1 MDEFFSLFGVDSNQ
15 ALQFFE
21 EYLKDELGSESGLVG
36 VEERLYVASFFA
48 HYTQTPRDEM
58 DSSVAPSG
66 SPRELL
72 DNFVLPELT
81 AEGARRVGNP
91 GTLEVAGAQTLVVVS
106 FFSDHLEKKANP
118 RFYESLG
125 QSFFSRASLATP
137 SRKKALLL
145 WQVARHFPL
154 WANTG
159 RRVSRRLRDEPYLL
173 KIP

>member
-1 MDEFFSLFGVDSNQ
+1 MHIYICSDLNVDSVAPKKATRGIYMDEFFSLFGVDSNK

-91 GTLEVAGAQTLVVVS
+91 RTLVVAWGPPLVVAWF
-106 FFSDHLEKKANP
+106 FFSP
-118 RFYESLG
+118 
-125 QSFFSRASLATP
+125 
-137 SRKKALLL
+137 
-145 WQVARHFPL
+145 
-154 WANTG
+154 
-159 RRVSRRLRDEPYLL
+159 LL
-173 KIP
+173 KKKTPNF